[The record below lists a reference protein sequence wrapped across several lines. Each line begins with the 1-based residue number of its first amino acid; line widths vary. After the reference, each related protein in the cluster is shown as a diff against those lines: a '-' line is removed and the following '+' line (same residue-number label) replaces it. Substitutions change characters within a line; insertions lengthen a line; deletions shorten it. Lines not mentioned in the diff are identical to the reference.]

1 MLPVILPSNLTS
13 KTFSWIRCRR
23 KSILLNILA
32 YRYRATEYLCQTICK
47 TQWKNFGP
55 PLDPADLD
63 DQQSGS
69 EAVNTVRVCQLHVDE
84 GFLLL
89 FENQLAS
96 LDLILTTEP
105 H

>member
-1 MLPVILPSNLTS
+1 M
-13 KTFSWIRCRR
+13 
-23 KSILLNILA
+23 
-32 YRYRATEYLCQTICK
+32 E
-47 TQWKNFGP
+47 
-55 PLDPADLD
+55 PADLD